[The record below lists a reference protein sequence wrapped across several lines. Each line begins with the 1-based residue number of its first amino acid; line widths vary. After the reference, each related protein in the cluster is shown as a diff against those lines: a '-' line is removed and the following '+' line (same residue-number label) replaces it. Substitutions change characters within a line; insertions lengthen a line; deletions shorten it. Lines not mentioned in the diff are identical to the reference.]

1 MRQGSQI
8 SREASDDGRRAGVG
22 STDPSHQRRRILPLS
37 IRTSLVI
44 VLLVPLVTV
53 VGLASTLVVHQLS
66 TRHHAVSARQSSLTL
81 DALLRAR
88 VDLYAEYIPSEAVVV
103 ARGYKV
109 SPATLNSLLGVNVQ
123 AELIHSR
130 RVVDQ
135 QAAFGPEGAFRT
147 QYAQLVRLRH
157 AIDAATASPTEVATL
172 FNGFGAQIEDRW
184 QDTLNSLSY
193 TNASSDSAT
202 TKSRLAAL
210 GLSFDAFTSGLGEEN
225 LKGGGSLETLL
236 TATATPAQV
245 QNLIVS
251 HQQFET
257 ATASFPGALGPHGA
271 AAWKSLTGARPTREF
286 AGYVQTGI
294 AVGLGHLAPPIATS
308 SNAIGGIARIEVAW
322 ADSLT
327 KLVLASS
334 VDLRTATADQASAA
348 THTLVLTCILTFLL
362 VVLVVGAVVV
372 FSRQVRRPLDDIVA
386 AATSVR
392 EGRARHPCTRRV
404 RAQGAGAGRGGVQ
417 RHGLHAPGR
426 AGASHRALRRRAR
439 RTGSDAP
446 VARTNG
452 RCAPD
457 RAQPTASIS
466 SGRGSRARSA
476 AGSGRRV
483 IRSPGS

>member
-1 MRQGSQI
+1 M
-8 SREASDDGRRAGVG
+8 
-22 STDPSHQRRRILPLS
+22 
-37 IRTSLVI
+37 
-44 VLLVPLVTV
+44 LLVPLVTV
-53 VGLASTLVVHQLS
+53 VGLASTLVAHQLS

-308 SNAIGGIARIEVAW
+308 SSAIGGIARIEVAW

-392 EGRARHPCTRRV
+392 EGELDIPALDESGPKELALAAAAFNDMASTLRAVQAQAIALSEGELDGPVLTR
-404 RAQGAGAGRGGVQ
+404 Q
-417 RHGLHAPGR
+417 LPGR
-426 AGASHRALRRRAR
+426 TGAALQ
-439 RTGSDAP
+439 TAP
-446 VARTNG
+446 
-452 RCAPD
+452 
-457 RAQPTASIS
+457 QPTASIS

-476 AGSGRRV
+476 AGAGDA
-483 IRSPGS
+483 